1 MVRGSEQARAVCTL
15 GAWLE
20 VAFRA
25 CEKLL
30 KINEM
35 LAGASNPIPLVGKVI
50 QGPRP
55 IWKPATE
62 GEAEP
67 R

>member
-1 MVRGSEQARAVCTL
+1 ME
-15 GAWLE
+15 
-20 VAFRA
+20 
-25 CEKLL
+25 
-30 KINEM
+30 INEM
-35 LAGASNPIPLVGKVI
+35 LAGAGNPIPLVGKVI
-50 QGPRP
+50 QELRP